1 MRRVEGDGKDGGRGR
16 TISAL
21 RVDVADGEEVVRIQR
36 TERTQHEAIG
46 GKVAGLDALAADV
59 PHAFSTHLRMV
70 HGHGEPGEGPRE
82 ILAFA
87 DFYARGGLDVVRVGE
102 CRTSGRRIE
111 VPFDAKGRRIVRAE
125 LMFTKDG
132 ADVKWDKRY
141 WETKDIAEF
150 DPASGRVVTELPE
163 GAFAW
168 IVNFTTD
175 DGLVFSTKYS
185 EAEQP

>member
-1 MRRVEGDGKDGGRGR
+1 MVEGRIVKVSGP
-16 TISAL
+16 L
-21 RVDVADGEEVVRIQR
+21 VVAEGMR
-36 TERTQHEAIG
+36 EANM
-46 GKVAGLDALAADV
+46 
-59 PHAFSTHLRMV
+59 F
-70 HGHGEPGEGPRE
+70 
-82 ILAFA
+82 
-87 DFYARGGLDVVRVGE
+87 DVVRVGE

-111 VPFDAKGRRIVRAE
+111 VPFDAKGRGIVRAE
-125 LMFTKDG
+125 LMFMKDG